1 MLLLLTN
8 QIDKPNDFIDQQ
20 QVLNAKCHQT
30 DKRKLKILPKSQI
43 IYNFVG
49 NNLHNKKHILYR
61 SLFNLPMFKSLKN
74 EDWVAT
80 IIGALIL
87 VLVVL
92 SPSLM
97 SNNISMSLIIAI
109 LAYLG
114 YLFMGNKDKGQFLLS
129 FVIIY
134 ILAELASYVA
144 NIDAIKTIGLES
156 VFFAVLIGLLI
167 RNTIGLPKWMETAV
181 KSEYYIKAG
190 LVILGSSILFNEI
203 MRAGALGM
211 IQALIVVI
219 SVWYFSFW
227 VATKA
232 FKIDNEMSM
241 LLYSSVSICG
251 VSAAIATSGAIK
263 GDPKK
268 LSFVISLVLIVAI
281 PMMYLLPYL
290 ANLMGLS
297 QEVAGA
303 WLGGTIDTTA
313 AVVASGK
320 FIGETAEQYSV
331 IIKSA
336 QNVLLGVAAFVIS
349 IYWSYKGTNT
359 EIRPTGTVLW
369 ERFPKFV
376 LGFLIASLVF
386 SFAFDAETGKEL
398 SRVANK
404 GSRGLLFSLAFVC
417 IGLETDFRYI
427 FKKENSKYIWSFLTA
442 QTFNV
447 ILTLL
452 VAWLLF
458 SQYD

>member
-1 MLLLLTN
+1 MLKT
-8 QIDKPNDFIDQQ
+8 
-20 QVLNAKCHQT
+20 
-30 DKRKLKILPKSQI
+30 LKS
-43 IYNFVG
+43 
-49 NNLHNKKHILYR
+49 
-61 SLFNLPMFKSLKN
+61 

-87 VLVVL
+87 VFVILL
-92 SPSLM
+92 PSLM
-97 SNNISMSLIIAI
+97 TNNISMSAIIAI
-109 LAYLG
+109 LSYMG
-114 YLFMGNKDKGQFLLS
+114 YLFMGNKDNGQFLIS
-129 FVIIY
+129 FII
-134 ILAELASYVA
+134 IFLLAQLASYIA
-144 NIDAIKTIGLES
+144 NISSIKTIGLES
-156 VFFAVLIGLLI
+156 VFFAVLIGLFI
-167 RNTIGLPKWMETAV
+167 RNTIGLPKWMASAV
-181 KSEYYIKAG
+181 RSEYYIKAG

-203 MRAGALGM
+203 MKAGALGM
-211 IQALIVVI
+211 VQGLIVVF

-227 VATKA
+227 ISTKA
-232 FKIDNEMSM
+232 FRIDKEMSM
-241 LLYSSVSICG
+241 LLSSSVSICG

-290 ANLMGLS
+290 AKLMGLS

-336 QNVLLGVAAFVIS
+336 QNVLLGVAAFIIS
-349 IYWSYKGTNT
+349 IYWSYRGTNS
-359 EIRPTGTVLW
+359 EIRPTGTILW
-369 ERFPKFV
+369 DRFPKFV

-386 SFAFDAETGKEL
+386 SFVFDAETGKEL
-398 SRVANK
+398 SRIANK
-404 GSRGLLFSLAFVC
+404 GSRGLLFSLAFIC

-442 QTFNV
+442 QTFNI

-452 VAWLLF
+452 VAWVLF
-458 SQYD
+458 SQD

>member
-1 MLLLLTN
+1 
-8 QIDKPNDFIDQQ
+8 
-20 QVLNAKCHQT
+20 
-30 DKRKLKILPKSQI
+30 
-43 IYNFVG
+43 
-49 NNLHNKKHILYR
+49 
-61 SLFNLPMFKSLKN
+61 MFKSLKS

-80 IIGALIL
+80 LIGAAIL
-87 VLVVL
+87 VLVIFF
-92 SPSLM
+92 PFFM
-97 SNNISMSLIIAI
+97 SNNLYMSIVIAV

-114 YLFMGNKDKGQFLLS
+114 FLFMGNKDKGEFLIS
-129 FVIIY
+129 FAIIY
-134 ILAELASYVA
+134 VLAQAASY
-144 NIDAIKTIGLES
+144 ISSIPSIKTIGLES

-167 RNTIGLPKWMETAV
+167 RNTVGLPKLIASAV
-181 KSEYYIKAG
+181 RSEYYIKAG

-211 IQALIVVI
+211 IQALIVVL

-227 VATKA
+227 VSTKM
-232 FKIDNEMSM
+232 FKIDREMSM
-241 LLYSSVSICG
+241 LLSSSVSICG

-297 QEVAGA
+297 QEIAGA

-349 IYWSYKGTNT
+349 IYWSYRGTNT
-359 EIRPTGTVLW
+359 DIRPSGSVLW
-369 ERFPKFV
+369 DRFPKFV
-376 LGFLIASLVF
+376 LGFLIASLIF
-386 SFAFDAETGKEL
+386 SFAFEADMGKEL
-398 SRVANK
+398 SRIANR
-404 GSRGLLFSLAFVC
+404 GPRGLLFSLAFVC

-427 FKKENSKYIWSFLTA
+427 FKKENAKYIWSFLTA
-442 QTFNV
+442 QTFNI
-447 ILTLL
+447 ILTLI
-452 VAWLLF
+452 VAWMLF
-458 SQYD
+458 SY

>member
-1 MLLLLTN
+1 ML
-8 QIDKPNDFIDQQ
+8 
-20 QVLNAKCHQT
+20 
-30 DKRKLKILPKSQI
+30 
-43 IYNFVG
+43 
-49 NNLHNKKHILYR
+49 
-61 SLFNLPMFKSLKN
+61 KSLRS
-74 EDWVAT
+74 EDWVST
-80 IIGALIL
+80 LIGGVIL
-87 VLVVL
+87 LMVVL
-92 SPSLM
+92 LPSVM
-97 SNNISMSLIIAI
+97 QSNLYMSLVIAL

-114 YLFMGNKDKGQFLLS
+114 YLFMGNRDKGGFLLS
-129 FVIIY
+129 FAGIY
-134 ILAELASYVA
+134 LLAQLASYIA
-144 NIDAIKTIGLES
+144 GLSGIKTIGLES

-167 RNTIGLPKWMETAV
+167 RNTVGLPKWLAPAV
-181 KSEYYIKAG
+181 RSEYYIKAG

-211 IQALIVVI
+211 VQAVIVVF

-227 VATKA
+227 ISTRA
-232 FKIDNEMSM
+232 FKIDKEMSM
-241 LLYSSVSICG
+241 LLSSSVSICG

-290 ANLMGLS
+290 AKWMGIS

-349 IYWSYKGTNT
+349 IYWSYRGTNT
-359 EIRPTGTVLW
+359 EIRPTGKVLW
-369 ERFPKFV
+369 DRFPKFV

-386 SFAFDAETGKEL
+386 SFAFEAELGKEL
-398 SRVANK
+398 SRIANR

-427 FKKENSKYIWSFLTA
+427 FKKENARYIWSFLTA
-442 QTFNV
+442 QAFNV
-447 ILTLL
+447 IITLA

-458 SQYD
+458 TNFV

>member
-1 MLLLLTN
+1 ML
-8 QIDKPNDFIDQQ
+8 
-20 QVLNAKCHQT
+20 
-30 DKRKLKILPKSQI
+30 
-43 IYNFVG
+43 
-49 NNLHNKKHILYR
+49 R
-61 SLFNLPMFKSLKN
+61 SLKS

-80 IIGALIL
+80 LIGAIILLLVIL
-87 VLVVL
+87 VPVIMKNYAY
-92 SPSLM
+92 M
-97 SNNISMSLIIAI
+97 SIIIAV

-114 YLFMGNKDKGQFLLS
+114 YLFMGNKDNGRFLLS
-129 FVIIY
+129 FAMVY
-134 ILAELASYVA
+134 LLAWLATYVA
-144 NIDAIKTIGLES
+144 GLTPVKTIGLES
-156 VFFAVLIGLLI
+156 VFFAVIIGLLI
-167 RNTIGLPKWMETAV
+167 RNTVGLPKWLAPAV

-211 IQALIVVI
+211 VQAVIVVL

-227 VATKA
+227 ISNRA
-232 FKIDNEMSM
+232 FGIDKEMSI
-241 LLYSSVSICG
+241 LLSSAVSICG

-290 ANLMGLS
+290 ALWMGLS
-297 QEVAGA
+297 EEVAGA

-349 IYWSYKGTNT
+349 IYWSYKGTNND
-359 EIRPTGTVLW
+359 IRPSGSVLW

-376 LGFLIASLVF
+376 IGFLVASLVF
-386 SFAFDAETGKEL
+386 SFAFDAETGKAL
-398 SRVANK
+398 SGVANK
-404 GSRGLLFSLAFVC
+404 GARGLLFSLAFVC

-427 FKKENSKYIWSFLTA
+427 FKKENAKYIWSFLTA
-442 QTFNV
+442 QTFN
-447 ILTLL
+447 ILLTLL
-452 VAWLLF
+452 IAWLLF
-458 SQYD
+458 RTL

>member
-1 MLLLLTN
+1 ML
-8 QIDKPNDFIDQQ
+8 
-20 QVLNAKCHQT
+20 
-30 DKRKLKILPKSQI
+30 
-43 IYNFVG
+43 
-49 NNLHNKKHILYR
+49 
-61 SLFNLPMFKSLKN
+61 KSLRN

-80 IIGALIL
+80 LIGAIIL
-87 VLVVL
+87 VLVILV
-92 SPSLM
+92 PSIMLNKM
-97 SNNISMSLIIAI
+97 YFSLIIAV

-114 YLFMGNKDKGQFLLS
+114 YLFMGNKDKGQFFIS
-129 FVIIY
+129 FAFIY
-134 ILAELASYVA
+134 VLAQLASYLSSLA
-144 NIDAIKTIGLES
+144 SIKTIGLES
-156 VFFAVLIGLLI
+156 VFFAVLIGLVI
-167 RNTIGLPKWMETAV
+167 RNTVGLPKLLESAV
-181 KSEYYIKAG
+181 RSEYYIKAG
-190 LVILGSSILFNEI
+190 LVILGSSILFREI

-211 IQALIVVI
+211 VQALIVVLA
-219 SVWYFSFW
+219 VWYFSFW
-227 VATKA
+227 IATRV
-232 FKIDNEMSM
+232 FKIDKEMSM
-241 LLYSSVSICG
+241 LLSSSVSICG

-349 IYWSYKGTNT
+349 IYWSYKGTNN
-359 EIRPTGTVLW
+359 EIRPTGSVLW
-369 ERFPKFV
+369 DRFPKFV
-376 LGFLIASLVF
+376 LGFLVASLVF
-386 SFAFDAETGKEL
+386 SFAFDMEIGKEL
-398 SRVANK
+398 SRIANK
-404 GSRGLLFSLAFVC
+404 GSRELLFSLAFIC

-427 FKKENSKYIWSFLTA
+427 FKKENSRYIWSFLTA

-447 ILTLL
+447 IITLV

-458 SQYD
+458 SQS

>member
-1 MLLLLTN
+1 MLKT
-8 QIDKPNDFIDQQ
+8 
-20 QVLNAKCHQT
+20 
-30 DKRKLKILPKSQI
+30 LKS
-43 IYNFVG
+43 
-49 NNLHNKKHILYR
+49 
-61 SLFNLPMFKSLKN
+61 
-74 EDWVAT
+74 EDWVST
-80 IIGALIL
+80 LIGLIILLL
-87 VLVVL
+87 VFFF
-92 SPSLM
+92 PSLM
-97 SNNISMSLIIAI
+97 KNYLYMSVTVGI

-114 YLFMGNKDKGQFLLS
+114 YLFMGNKDNGKFILS
-129 FVIIY
+129 FAVVY
-134 ILAELASYVA
+134 LLALLAGYVT
-144 NIDAIKTIGLES
+144 NLGPVKSLGLES
-156 VFFAVLIGLLI
+156 VFFAVIIGLLI
-167 RNTIGLPKWMETAV
+167 RNTAGLPKWLAPAV

-203 MRAGALGM
+203 MKAGALGM
-211 IQALIVVI
+211 LQALIVVL

-227 VATKA
+227 ISTRA
-232 FKIDNEMSM
+232 FGVDREMSM
-241 LLYSSVSICG
+241 LLSSAVSICG

-290 ANLMGLS
+290 AKWMGLS

-349 IYWSYKGTNT
+349 IYWSYKGTNSD
-359 EIRPTGTVLW
+359 IRPSGSVLW

-376 LGFLIASLVF
+376 LGFLLASLVF
-386 SFAFDAETGKEL
+386 SFAFEAETAKEL
-398 SRVANK
+398 SKVANK
-404 GSRGLLFSLAFVC
+404 GARGLLFSLAFVS

-427 FKKENSKYIWSFLTA
+427 FKKENGKYIWSFLTA
-442 QTFNV
+442 QTFNI

-458 SQYD
+458 RNY

>member
-1 MLLLLTN
+1 MLKT
-8 QIDKPNDFIDQQ
+8 
-20 QVLNAKCHQT
+20 
-30 DKRKLKILPKSQI
+30 LKS
-43 IYNFVG
+43 
-49 NNLHNKKHILYR
+49 
-61 SLFNLPMFKSLKN
+61 

-87 VLVVL
+87 VLVIL
-92 SPSLM
+92 LPSLM
-97 SNNISMSLIIAI
+97 TNNISMSAIIAI
-109 LAYLG
+109 LSYMG
-114 YLFMGNKDKGQFLLS
+114 YLFMGNKDKGHFLISFIIIFLL
-129 FVIIY
+129 
-134 ILAELASYVA
+134 AQLASYIA
-144 NIDAIKTIGLES
+144 NISSIKTIGLES
-156 VFFAVLIGLLI
+156 VFFAVLIGLFI
-167 RNTIGLPKWMETAV
+167 RNTIGLPKWMASAV
-181 KSEYYIKAG
+181 RSEYYIKAG

-203 MRAGALGM
+203 MKAGALGM
-211 IQALIVVI
+211 VQGLIVVF

-227 VATKA
+227 ISTKA
-232 FKIDNEMSM
+232 FRIDKEMSM
-241 LLYSSVSICG
+241 LLSSSVSICG

-290 ANLMGLS
+290 AKLMGLS

-336 QNVLLGVAAFVIS
+336 QNVLLGVAAFIIS
-349 IYWSYKGTNT
+349 IYWSYRGTNS
-359 EIRPTGTVLW
+359 EIRPTGTILW
-369 ERFPKFV
+369 DRFPKFV

-386 SFAFDAETGKEL
+386 SFVFDAETGKEL
-398 SRVANK
+398 SRIANK
-404 GSRGLLFSLAFVC
+404 GSRGLLFSLAFIC

-442 QTFNV
+442 QIFNI

-452 VAWLLF
+452 IAWALF
-458 SQYD
+458 SQD

>member
-1 MLLLLTN
+1 
-8 QIDKPNDFIDQQ
+8 
-20 QVLNAKCHQT
+20 
-30 DKRKLKILPKSQI
+30 
-43 IYNFVG
+43 
-49 NNLHNKKHILYR
+49 
-61 SLFNLPMFKSLKN
+61 MFKSLKS

-87 VLVVL
+87 VLVIL

-97 SNNISMSLIIAI
+97 SNNITMSVIIAI

-114 YLFMGNKDKGQFLLS
+114 YLFMGNKDKGQYLLS

-134 ILAELASYVA
+134 FLAELASYIA
-144 NIDAIKTIGLES
+144 NIGVIKTIGLES

-167 RNTIGLPKWMETAV
+167 RNTIGMPKWMATAV

-211 IQALIVVI
+211 IQGLIVVI

-227 VATKA
+227 MATKA
-232 FKIDNEMSM
+232 FKIDKEMSM
-241 LLYSSVSICG
+241 LLSSSVSICG

-369 ERFPKFV
+369 DRFPKFV

>member
-1 MLLLLTN
+1 ML
-8 QIDKPNDFIDQQ
+8 
-20 QVLNAKCHQT
+20 
-30 DKRKLKILPKSQI
+30 
-43 IYNFVG
+43 
-49 NNLHNKKHILYR
+49 
-61 SLFNLPMFKSLKN
+61 KSLKN

-87 VLVVL
+87 ILVIL
-92 SPSLM
+92 SPKIM
-97 SNNISMSLIIAI
+97 GNNISMSIIIAL

-114 YLFMGNKDKGQFLLS
+114 YLFMGNKDRGQFFLS

-134 ILAELASYVA
+134 LLAQLATYIA
-144 NIDAIKTIGLES
+144 NIGSIKIIGLES

-167 RNTIGLPKWMETAV
+167 RNTIGLPKWMAAAV
-181 KSEYYIKAG
+181 RSEYYIKAG

-227 VATKA
+227 LATKT
-232 FKIDNEMSM
+232 FKIDREMSM
-241 LLYSSVSICG
+241 LLSSAVSICG

-297 QEVAGA
+297 QEIAGA

-320 FIGETAEQYSV
+320 FLGETAEQYSV

-336 QNVLLGVAAFVIS
+336 QNALLGIAAFVIS
-349 IYWSYKGTNT
+349 IYWSYRGTNLD
-359 EIRPTGTVLW
+359 IRPSGSLLW

-376 LGFLIASLVF
+376 LGFLFASLLF
-386 SFAFDAETGKEL
+386 SFAFDAETGKAL
-398 SRVANK
+398 SSVANK
-404 GSRGLLFSLAFVC
+404 GSRGLLFSLAFIC

-447 ILTLL
+447 IITLI
-452 VAWLLF
+452 VSWLLF
-458 SQYD
+458 KQY

>member
-1 MLLLLTN
+1 M
-8 QIDKPNDFIDQQ
+8 I
-20 QVLNAKCHQT
+20 
-30 DKRKLKILPKSQI
+30 
-43 IYNFVG
+43 
-49 NNLHNKKHILYR
+49 
-61 SLFNLPMFKSLKN
+61 KSLRS

-80 IIGALIL
+80 LIGVVIL
-87 VLVVL
+87 VLVIIA
-92 SPSLM
+92 PSVM
-97 SNNISMSLIIAI
+97 KDKVSMSIVIAI
-109 LAYLG
+109 LSYLG
-114 YLFMGNKDKGQFLLS
+114 YLAMGNKDKGQFFIS
-129 FVIIY
+129 FAVIY
-134 ILAELASYVA
+134 ILAQFASYLSS
-144 NIDAIKTIGLES
+144 IPSIKTIGLES
-156 VFFAVLIGLLI
+156 VFFAVLIGLII
-167 RNTIGLPKWMETAV
+167 RNTIGLPKWMATAV
-181 KSEYYIKAG
+181 RSEYYIKAG
-190 LVILGSSILFNEI
+190 LVILGSSILFREI

-211 IQALIVVI
+211 VQALVVVLA
-219 SVWYFSFW
+219 VWYFSFW
-227 VATKA
+227 IATKA
-232 FKIDNEMSM
+232 FKIDKEMSM
-241 LLYSSVSICG
+241 LLSSSVSICG

-376 LGFLIASLVF
+376 LGFLIASVVF

>member
-1 MLLLLTN
+1 MLKT
-8 QIDKPNDFIDQQ
+8 
-20 QVLNAKCHQT
+20 
-30 DKRKLKILPKSQI
+30 LKS
-43 IYNFVG
+43 
-49 NNLHNKKHILYR
+49 
-61 SLFNLPMFKSLKN
+61 

-87 VLVVL
+87 VLVIL
-92 SPSLM
+92 LPSLM
-97 SNNISMSLIIAI
+97 TNNISMSAIIAI
-109 LAYLG
+109 LSYMG
-114 YLFMGNKDKGQFLLS
+114 YLFMGNKDNGQFLISFIIIFLLS
-129 FVIIY
+129 Q
-134 ILAELASYVA
+134 LASYIA
-144 NIDAIKTIGLES
+144 NISSIKTIGLES
-156 VFFAVLIGLLI
+156 VFFAVLIGLFI
-167 RNTIGLPKWMETAV
+167 RNTIGLPKWMASAV
-181 KSEYYIKAG
+181 RSEYYIKAG

-203 MRAGALGM
+203 MKAGALGM
-211 IQALIVVI
+211 VQGLIVVF

-227 VATKA
+227 ISTKA
-232 FKIDNEMSM
+232 FRIDKEMSM
-241 LLYSSVSICG
+241 LLSSSVSICG

-290 ANLMGLS
+290 AKLMGLS

-336 QNVLLGVAAFVIS
+336 QNVLLGVAAFIIS
-349 IYWSYKGTNT
+349 IYWSYRGTNS
-359 EIRPTGTVLW
+359 EIRPTGTILW
-369 ERFPKFV
+369 DRFPKFV

-386 SFAFDAETGKEL
+386 SFVFDAETGKEL
-398 SRVANK
+398 SRIANK
-404 GSRGLLFSLAFVC
+404 GSRGLLFSLAFIC

-442 QTFNV
+442 QTFNI

-452 VAWLLF
+452 VAWVLF
-458 SQYD
+458 SQD

>member
-1 MLLLLTN
+1 MLKT
-8 QIDKPNDFIDQQ
+8 
-20 QVLNAKCHQT
+20 
-30 DKRKLKILPKSQI
+30 LKS
-43 IYNFVG
+43 
-49 NNLHNKKHILYR
+49 
-61 SLFNLPMFKSLKN
+61 

-87 VLVVL
+87 VFVILL
-92 SPSLM
+92 PSLM
-97 SNNISMSLIIAI
+97 TNNISMSAIIAI
-109 LAYLG
+109 LSYLG
-114 YLFMGNKDKGQFLLS
+114 YLFMGNKDNGQFLIS
-129 FVIIY
+129 FII
-134 ILAELASYVA
+134 IFLLAQLASYIA
-144 NIDAIKTIGLES
+144 NISSIKTIGLES
-156 VFFAVLIGLLI
+156 VFFAVLIGLFI
-167 RNTIGLPKWMETAV
+167 RNTIGLPKWMASAV
-181 KSEYYIKAG
+181 RSEYYIKAG

-203 MRAGALGM
+203 MKAGALGM
-211 IQALIVVI
+211 VQGLIVVF

-227 VATKA
+227 ISTKA
-232 FKIDNEMSM
+232 FRIDKEMSM
-241 LLYSSVSICG
+241 LLSSSVSICG

-290 ANLMGLS
+290 AKLMGLS

-336 QNVLLGVAAFVIS
+336 QNVLLGVAAFIIS
-349 IYWSYKGTNT
+349 IYWSYRGTNS
-359 EIRPTGTVLW
+359 EIRPTGTILW
-369 ERFPKFV
+369 DRFPKFV

-386 SFAFDAETGKEL
+386 SFVFDAETGKEL
-398 SRVANK
+398 SRIANK
-404 GSRGLLFSLAFVC
+404 GSRGLLFSLAFIC

-442 QTFNV
+442 QTFNI
-447 ILTLL
+447 ILTLI
-452 VAWLLF
+452 VAWVLF
-458 SQYD
+458 SQD

>member
-1 MLLLLTN
+1 MLKT
-8 QIDKPNDFIDQQ
+8 
-20 QVLNAKCHQT
+20 
-30 DKRKLKILPKSQI
+30 LKS
-43 IYNFVG
+43 
-49 NNLHNKKHILYR
+49 
-61 SLFNLPMFKSLKN
+61 

-87 VLVVL
+87 VLVIL
-92 SPSLM
+92 LPSLM
-97 SNNISMSLIIAI
+97 TNNISMSAIIAI
-109 LAYLG
+109 LSYMG
-114 YLFMGNKDKGQFLLS
+114 YLFMGNKDNGQFLIS
-129 FVIIY
+129 FII
-134 ILAELASYVA
+134 IFLLAQLASYIA
-144 NIDAIKTIGLES
+144 NISSIKTIGLES
-156 VFFAVLIGLLI
+156 VFFAVLIGLFI
-167 RNTIGLPKWMETAV
+167 RNTIGLPKWMASAV
-181 KSEYYIKAG
+181 RSEYYIKAG

-203 MRAGALGM
+203 MKAGALGM
-211 IQALIVVI
+211 VQGLIVVF

-227 VATKA
+227 ISTKA
-232 FKIDNEMSM
+232 FRIDTEMSM
-241 LLYSSVSICG
+241 LLSSSVSICG

-290 ANLMGLS
+290 AKLMGLS

-336 QNVLLGVAAFVIS
+336 QNVLLGVAAFIIS
-349 IYWSYKGTNT
+349 IYWSYRGTNS
-359 EIRPTGTVLW
+359 EIRPTGTILW
-369 ERFPKFV
+369 DRFPKFV

-386 SFAFDAETGKEL
+386 SFVFDAETGKEL
-398 SRVANK
+398 SRIANK
-404 GSRGLLFSLAFVC
+404 GSRGLLFSLAFIC

-442 QTFNV
+442 QTFNI

-452 VAWLLF
+452 VAWVLF
-458 SQYD
+458 SQD